1 MNIDLKK
8 IAQRYGRVDFGTGSH
23 AIEIRANREQIF
35 QAIRDLRT
43 AEVRLMKPLFALR
56 GLPALLTGQKQFSHE
71 GVSILQGMHKEGFRI
86 IQDQSDKLIFGVMGK
101 FWKLT
106 GLESHIPEK
115 VEEYHAA
122 PPRGMAKA
130 IGYFGCEPGGS
141 ENSHKLVHA
150 TWVYTPDPKV
160 KRTFGT
166 YWRIIYPGAYIL
178 RKSWLAAIKRKAE
191 KEASLYPT
199 PN

>member
-1 MNIDLKK
+1 MKNNLTK
-8 IAQRYGRVDFGTGSH
+8 IATRYGRVDFGTGSH
-23 AIEIRANREQIF
+23 AIEIKAPKERIF
-35 QAIRDLRT
+35 QAIRELNSS
-43 AEVRLMKPLFALR
+43 EVRLMRPLFALR
-56 GLPALLTGQKQFSHE
+56 GLPALLTGKKQFSHE
-71 GVSILQGMHKEGFRI
+71 GLPILQGMQKEGFRV
-86 IQDQSDKLIFGVMGK
+86 IQDQPDQLVFGVMGK

-130 IGYFGCEPGGS
+130 IGYFGCEPGAS

-191 KEASLYPT
+191 RNLF
-199 PN
+199 PNP